1 MDDIFNASALPG
13 GQIFRT
19 LEPFRNQLPFARAT
33 TFTTGAEWGLRLPYL
48 LYYACVLRPTIRRM
62 PSTCRYLNHQSTI
75 PCRKYKYVC
84 LGRSCALTTFSIWH
98 SQGIPTLPPPI
109 YPPPGRT
116 FPPTQAPG
124 STSTSTHHGNAATS
138 PTSTYARG
146 WPCGK
151 PSVPSR
157 PAVAKNTL
165 FPVNIPPSTPCTW
178 EPTTTGP
185 PAQLTYLETTR
196 SALPQRDP
204 GIVTNITAS
213 QPWNRAVP
221 YPVPYAWPDRQP
233 RRLTP
238 FSHLPSSMFSS
249 HLSSYRLQAPSLAPP
264 PPLRHRLSRYD

>member
-1 MDDIFNASALPG
+1 MCTHDILHMALP
-13 GQIFRT
+13 RH
-19 LEPFRNQLPFARAT
+19 PN
-33 TFTTGAEWGLRLPYL
+33 
-48 LYYACVLRPTIRRM
+48 
-62 PSTCRYLNHQSTI
+62 PSTAYISTPRENI
-75 PCRKYKYVC
+75 
-84 LGRSCALTTFSIWH
+84 
-98 SQGIPTLPPPI
+98 
-109 YPPPGRT
+109 
-116 FPPTQAPG
+116 PPTQAPG

-157 PAVAKNTL
+157 PAEAKNTL

-238 FSHLPSSMFSS
+238 FSHLPSSMSS
-249 HLSSYRLQAPSLAPP
+249 SQHLSSYRLQAPSLAHPPTPP
-264 PPLRHRLSRYD
+264 PTFSLRLIGEAGHAAAESKWPGPLGDS